1 MDVASQDAADAPNPA
16 GYDLST
22 SSWVRAP
29 RQARSEETLNR
40 FLDAT
45 VELLQDRPFSE
56 ISVHDIVERAGRT
69 VGSFYARFDDKT
81 GVLRLLVERTA
92 ADLRDEAAA
101 YWVPDNFVDETLE
114 EIVGRTVDAVL
125 GAYSEAEAVFHAAA
139 VHAPL
144 DQAFRQARQAVWV
157 ACADGWGRVLVS
169 NRHLIGHDDPYRAGQ
184 FTMMA
189 VISVVEVRLLYGAET
204 RPIYAE
210 ESGLRDDLI
219 DLVIAALTP
228 C

>member
-1 MDVASQDAADAPNPA
+1 MDVTSHDADASNQA
-16 GYDLST
+16 GYDLTT
-22 SSWVRAP
+22 SAWVRAP

-45 VELLQDRPFSE
+45 VDLLQDRPFADV
-56 ISVHDIVERAGRT
+56 SVNDIVERAGRT

-101 YWVPDNFVDETLE
+101 YWVPDNFVDEPLD

-125 GAYSEAEAVFHAAA
+125 GAYRDAEAVFHAAA

-144 DQAFRQARQAVWV
+144 DPAFRQARQAVWI
-157 ACADGWGRVLVS
+157 ACADGWGGVLEF
-169 NRHLIGHDDPYRAGQ
+169 NRHLIGHEDPRRAGQ
-184 FTMMA
+184 LTMMA
-189 VISVVEVRLLYGAET
+189 IISIVEIRMLYGPET
-204 RPIYAE
+204 RPCYRD
-210 ESGLRDDLI
+210 ESELRSDLI
-219 DLVIAALTP
+219 ALVIAALAP
-228 C
+228 R